1 MSSESIASVLAMD
14 TEPSPPPEGAI
25 CMPTIP
31 PPARV
36 PMDFW
41 LADPSPTPWTD
52 EGGLES

>member
-1 MSSESIASVLAMD
+1 MTADSLAAVLAMD

-41 LADPSPTPWTD
+41 LTDPSPTPWTD
-52 EGGLES
+52 EGGLEP